1 MTNVLS
7 QLRTSVMPQ
16 VFAALGNSG
25 VVETMSVSRTAQ
37 TSDGAGGFTAGSV
50 STPYTSIPVDVK
62 LDTKGNRVD
71 AQGKPVALQTYILT
85 FPVTKTDG
93 SLITIDLATDRLVT
107 DAVSPYP
114 AKTYRIISPADDAG
128 VVNAFVCVRED

>member
-25 VVETMSVSRTAQ
+25 VTQTMSVVRTPQ
-37 TSDGAGGFTAGSV
+37 VSDGAGGFTAG
-50 STPYTSIPVDVK
+50 TPTNAYTSVPVDVK
-62 LDTKGNRVD
+62 VDTKGNRVD
-71 AQGKPVALQTYILT
+71 VQGKPVALQTYILT

-114 AKTYRIISPADDAG
+114 AMTYHIICPADDAG